1 MKFSFHRSLWKEARN
16 FLWYSQEKLT
26 EKHPDTIGNYCY
38 YVIMLCIREKVS
50 LGGLEKLSSN
60 EKYSILKNHFKAN
73 KTYIF
78 QNVHLHGCQSSCKIE
93 YLTSSSVY
101 SKKEDVV
108 YCINCALVSPSD
120 KRRTL
125 GSFVNT
131 GHTGWNNI
139 HEK

>member
-1 MKFSFHRSLWKEARN
+1 MSS
-16 FLWYSQEKLT
+16 
-26 EKHPDTIGNYCY
+26 CY
-38 YVIMLCIREKVS
+38 DIREKVS
-50 LGGLEKLSSN
+50 LGGLEKLSSH

-73 KTYIF
+73 KACIF
-78 QNVHLHGCQSSCKIE
+78 QNFHLHGCQSSCKIE
-93 YLTSSSVY
+93 YFTIGFVY

-108 YCINCALVSPSD
+108 YCSNCALVSPSD

-139 HEK
+139 HEKQTLHIGNKHHDDASNKVFELS